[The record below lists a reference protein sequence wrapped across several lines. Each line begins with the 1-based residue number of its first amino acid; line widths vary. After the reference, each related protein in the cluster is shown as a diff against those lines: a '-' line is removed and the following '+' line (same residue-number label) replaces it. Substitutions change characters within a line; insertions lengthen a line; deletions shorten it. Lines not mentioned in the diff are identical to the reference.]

1 MNDEKLYKLLEFVRP
16 VNSFENCSIPNKP
29 DYSNMDNWAAYP
41 EKDGQQFHLPDKNL
55 SLNKADNDVDVF
67 YIHPT
72 GFFEKVW
79 NSNMDKTRSAYER
92 TEMMLGNQVSAF
104 NDTCNI
110 YAPEY
115 RQATYYSFFAKDTDG
130 TKALDLAY
138 EDIESSFDYFLEN
151 FNNNKPF
158 IIMGHSQGA
167 LHSHRLI
174 ANKIQGTELQ
184 KRFICAYAIGYIIP
198 VKHYRNMFPLIPE
211 SKSPTDTNCIISWST
226 VVEGFK
232 REREKTV
239 FWQPSGWS
247 FELMKQKIVSTN
259 PYSWMNNSNWVD
271 PPDCHTSVIT
281 KSPNFDFAD
290 RLSLKHSGAK
300 KSLVYAREQNFSARI
315 NKDNGLIETRG
326 PLVEKMRK
334 MATFTGDLHNF
345 DVMLFW
351 GCLRENIKDRVN
363 AFL

>member
-1 MNDEKLYKLLEFVRP
+1 MNEEKLHNWLELVKP
-16 VNSFENCSIPNKP
+16 ISSFEDCSIPDKP
-29 DYSNMDNWAAYP
+29 DYSNLNNWAAYP
-41 EKDGQQFHLPDKNL
+41 EKNAQQFYLPDQNL
-55 SLNKADNDVDVF
+55 TLNKSHNDVDVF

-104 NDTCNI
+104 NDSCNI

-115 RQATYYSFFAKDTDG
+115 RQATYYSFFAKDKDG

-138 EDIESSFDYFLEN
+138 EDIESSFDYFIEN
-151 FNNNKPF
+151 LNDNKPF
-158 IIMGHSQGA
+158 ILMGHSQGA

-174 ANKIQGTELQ
+174 VNKIQGTELQ
-184 KRFICAYAIGYIIP
+184 KRFICAYAIGYMIP
-198 VKHYRNMFPLIPE
+198 EKHYDSMFTLIPA
-211 SKSPTDTNCIISWST
+211 SQSAIDTNCIISWST

-239 FWQPSGWS
+239 FWTPSGWS
-247 FELMKQKIVSTN
+247 TELMKQKIVSIN
-259 PYSWMNNSNWVD
+259 PFSWQDNNDWEEAPVNHS
-271 PPDCHTSVIT
+271 SVIT

-290 RLSLKHSGAK
+290 RLSINHSGAK
-300 KSLVYAREQNFSARI
+300 KSLAYAREQRFSTRR
-315 NKDNGLIETRG
+315 NPDNGLIETRG

-334 MATFTGDLHNF
+334 MATFTGDLHSY

-351 GCLRENIKDRVN
+351 GCFRENIKDRIN